1 MRELKTEELAHV
13 SGAGL
18 VICPPPPCYTPC
30 PPPPCYEPPECPE
43 EPKTKGN
50 NGWGQQKEGHKS
62 EGIDDGENAG
72 SSHAYAGGGGDK
84 FSR

>member
-1 MRELKTEELAHV
+1 MRELKIEELAHV

-43 EPKTKGN
+43 EPKPKKGN
-50 NGWGQQKEGHKS
+50 NGWGNG
-62 EGIDDGENAG
+62 GDDGTNNG
-72 SSHAYAGGGGDK
+72 SDK
-84 FSR
+84 GAQAQADSKFADEDR